1 MRELRFRR
9 VARFEQLA
17 NAYLKRR
24 ERETEIPEYLRNI
37 ASPIVA
43 NLSCLILFGEP
54 RIDEPLPKAWER
66 CLESAA
72 WQACREKHGGFS
84 EYGTDDGT
92 PFDNLGV
99 TYIAKYFRRY
109 FLPDLPG
116 ADEIEK
122 FSMIFKEAP
131 PWLLWFTYGDLDA
144 HILGIELPDLSEISR
159 FARGEQLFMRLPPGP
174 FELQRLPDGVYDRYY
189 TPQARDTFEDKAKNM
204 TSRERKRM
212 RRVYDALG

>member
-1 MRELRFRR
+1 MRQLPFRR

-24 ERETEIPEYLRNI
+24 ERETEIPEYLRNF
-37 ASPIVA
+37 ASLIVA
-43 NLSCLILFGEP
+43 NLCCLILFGEP
-54 RIDEPLPKAWER
+54 KIDEPLPKAWER

-84 EYGTDDGT
+84 EYGRDDGT

-99 TYIAKYFRRY
+99 PHIAKYFHRY

-116 ADEIEK
+116 ADDIEK

-131 PWLLWFTYGDLDA
+131 PWLLWFTCGDMDA

-159 FARGEQLFMRLPPGP
+159 FARGGRLFTPLPPGP

-189 TPQARDTFEDKAKNM
+189 TPQTRDAFEDKAKNM
-204 TSRERKRM
+204 TPRERKRM
-212 RRVYDALG
+212 RRYYDGSR